1 MPLQIAHLW
10 YLELCYLHFWLK
22 RNQRIAFCFQT
33 LGCFMRSP
41 FGLSSVSWWDPE
53 KKSNIPVFGCA
64 NLHNFLKNTWKK
76 ISQEQR
82 LLQIGMSWNRFPIYK
97 GVFFFRDFHAPYVF
111 NIDNGIAAALI
122 TSRWVPQRW
131 GSFYICRDVRGA
143 RFVDVLPWKRWIYV
157 HHCSS
162 LLLLYWRKNNWNFW
176 NCCFQSLLDQ
186 RVTTIRLT
194 TVFSMQW
201 L

>member
-53 KKSNIPVFGCA
+53 KKATSLSSVAQICI
-64 NLHNFLKNTWKK
+64 TSWKIHERK
-76 ISQEQR
+76 SHRNKDCFKSEWVET
-82 LLQIGMSWNRFPIYK
+82 GFPSIK
-97 GVFFFRDFHAPYVF
+97 VFFFRDFHAPYVF